1 MGFGVAVA
9 QAVQPEYIVPAWGLD
24 GGMLHIRS
32 IFNGI
37 ALPPQGG
44 EEGVKGKALPNGR
57 VNVLH
62 DPGHHDFSPLFFRC
76 PLGIMFSVALRLN
89 DRQAALPA
97 YLVGRAA
104 QIPKITLEVAAVF
117 LPVHKGNG
125 IENDVTVEMRPVNMG
140 RHNNL
145 VLVPQQTAGKF
156 HPGGVG
162 LIRRYL
168 AGGVGMDDM
177 VAQNAALF
185 VPAPLGGAHIR
196 QGGVRVA
203 VDACDKLVRLV
214 RVLRIGQ
221 RGGEAG
227 LFLVQH
233 IVNAVI
239 HAPVQG
245 DDFVVGQLQ
254 RLLYRAPRLPD

>member
-1 MGFGVAVA
+1 
-9 QAVQPEYIVPAWGLD
+9 
-24 GGMLHIRS
+24 
-32 IFNGI
+32 
-37 ALPPQGG
+37 
-44 EEGVKGKALPNGR
+44 
-57 VNVLH
+57 
-62 DPGHHDFSPLFFRC
+62 
-76 PLGIMFSVALRLN
+76 
-89 DRQAALPA
+89 
-97 YLVGRAA
+97 
-104 QIPKITLEVAAVF
+104 
-117 LPVHKGNG
+117 
-125 IENDVTVEMRPVNMG
+125 MRPVNVG

-196 QGGVRVA
+196 QGSVRVA
-203 VDACDKLVRLV
+203 VDACDKLVGFG

-227 LFLVQH
+227 FFLVQH
-233 IVNAVI
+233 IVDTVI
-239 HAPVQG
+239 HTSVQS

>member
-1 MGFGVAVA
+1 M
-9 QAVQPEYIVPAWGLD
+9 
-24 GGMLHIRS
+24 
-32 IFNGI
+32 
-37 ALPPQGG
+37 
-44 EEGVKGKALPNGR
+44 
-57 VNVLH
+57 
-62 DPGHHDFSPLFFRC
+62 
-76 PLGIMFSVALRLN
+76 ALRLD

-125 IENDVTVEMRPVNMG
+125 IENDVTVQMRPVNVG

-221 RGGEAG
+221 RSGEAG
-227 LFLVQH
+227 LFFIQN
-233 IVNAVI
+233 IVDTVI
-239 HAPVQG
+239 HASMQG
-245 DDFVVGQLQ
+245 NDFVVGQLQ